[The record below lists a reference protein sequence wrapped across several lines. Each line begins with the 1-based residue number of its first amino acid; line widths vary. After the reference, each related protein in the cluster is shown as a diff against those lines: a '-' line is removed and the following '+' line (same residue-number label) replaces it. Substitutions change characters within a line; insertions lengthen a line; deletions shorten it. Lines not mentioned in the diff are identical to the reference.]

1 MNDDPSARARTERLV
16 GFCMYTL
23 VVAAS
28 GGILVGILGIFGR
41 NWDAAAQGLLA
52 TALAS
57 GFLANAL
64 LRK

>member
-1 MNDDPSARARTERLV
+1 MPGEERSSTERLV

-28 GGILVGILGIFGR
+28 GGILLGILGIFFRDWG
-41 NWDAAAQGLLA
+41 AAAQGLLA
-52 TALAS
+52 TGLAS
-57 GFLANAL
+57 GLLANAL

>member
-1 MNDDPSARARTERLV
+1 MPSEERSSTERLV

-28 GGILVGILGIFGR
+28 GGILVGILGIFFRDWG
-41 NWDAAAQGLLA
+41 AASQGLLA

-57 GFLANAL
+57 GLLANAL

>member
-1 MNDDPSARARTERLV
+1 MPSEERSSTERLV

-28 GGILVGILGIFGR
+28 GGILLGILGIFFRDWG
-41 NWDAAAQGLLA
+41 AAAQGLLA

-57 GFLANAL
+57 GLLANAL

>member
-1 MNDDPSARARTERLV
+1 MPSEERSSTERLV

-23 VVAAS
+23 VV
-28 GGILVGILGIFGR
+28 ILGIFFRDWG
-41 NWDAAAQGLLA
+41 AAAQGLLA

-57 GFLANAL
+57 GLLANAL